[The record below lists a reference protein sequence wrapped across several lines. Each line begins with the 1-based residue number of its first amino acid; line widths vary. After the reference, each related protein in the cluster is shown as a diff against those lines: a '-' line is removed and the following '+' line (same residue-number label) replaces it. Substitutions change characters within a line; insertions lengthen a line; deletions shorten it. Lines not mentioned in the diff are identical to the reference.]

1 MQVILTIA
9 GIIAPFNQ
17 FDHKP
22 DDQIPVRSDT
32 LFSRDQHLLNDLD
45 ETIMQDSAGW
55 VYFDKRDFI
64 STYSGPYV
72 VDFVYINIQ
81 AVSAVKSLIK
91 ILRINNPFW

>member
-1 MQVILTIA
+1 MLCRAALTTG

-22 DDQIPVRSDT
+22 DDQLPVRSDI
-32 LFSRDQHLLNDLD
+32 LFSRDQHLLDDLD
-45 ETIMQDSAGW
+45 KPIMQDSAGW

-91 ILRINNPFW
+91 NIKNQ

>member
-1 MQVILTIA
+1 MLCRAALTTG

-17 FDHKP
+17 FDYIP
-22 DDQIPVRSDT
+22 DDQLPVRLGT
-32 LFSRDQHLLNDLD
+32 LFSRNLQLLNDLD
-45 ETIMQDSAGW
+45 KPIMQDSAGW

-91 ILRINNPFW
+91 NIKNQ